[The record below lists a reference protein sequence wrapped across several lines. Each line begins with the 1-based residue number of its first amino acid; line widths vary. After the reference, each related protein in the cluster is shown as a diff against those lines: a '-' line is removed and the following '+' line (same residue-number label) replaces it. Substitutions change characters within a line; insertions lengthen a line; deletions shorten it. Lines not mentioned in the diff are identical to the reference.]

1 MFEKLTARAF
11 IPRTSPPMLGRPCPV
26 PEADG
31 PPPRLRPA
39 SEVLGS
45 SLQREADRL
54 KARAVVLAAEIL
66 DRQRELA
73 DVEHTARAV
82 AAAQVELALDVEA
95 LEIDMAD

>member
-1 MFEKLTARAF
+1 MFEKLTARIF
-11 IPRTSPPMLGRPCPV
+11 IPV
-26 PEADG
+26 PEPAPMRDVT
-31 PPPRLRPA
+31 PPRVRPA
-39 SEVLGS
+39 SEVLGA

-54 KARAVVLAAEIL
+54 KARAAALSTEIL

-82 AAAQVELALDVEA
+82 AAAQVELALDVAA